1 MSKKE
6 TFTEGEMIVGTLK
19 GISGIAAS
27 DGSGTWIRAVINHDK
42 YGHIMAFCDKSQSLV
57 KDLEHW
63 RKHKGEELTF
73 IYEGETE
80 PNAKGNVYPR
90 FTVIF

>member
-6 TFTEGEMIVGTLK
+6 TFTEGEMIVGTLM
-19 GISGIAAS
+19 GVSGIAAS
-27 DGSGTWIRAVINHDK
+27 DGSGTWMRVVVNHDK
-42 YGHIMAFCDKSQSLV
+42 HGIIMALCNKTTQFV
-57 KDLEHW
+57 KDLGDW
-63 RKHKGEELTF
+63 RKLKGEDLTF
-73 IYEGETE
+73 IYDGESE

>member
-19 GISGIAAS
+19 GI
-27 DGSGTWIRAVINHDK
+27 
-42 YGHIMAFCDKSQSLV
+42 CDKSQSLV